1 MGNGHLGDRGTIAPE
16 VIEAFGKHIRYF
28 NTFGGNPA
36 SCAVAH
42 AVVKVI
48 KAGRRLVLIS
58 ATGNEGQILKVRSPL
73 VFSSKDAKLFL
84 ATLDEVLTA
93 LWRTPP
99 AGLPVQARGRWDP
112 DRADPQ
118 RQRRSLHSRPRFP
131 EKTLHM
137 ASGKEV
143 LIAESD
149 VYCCRWSLRIGHV
162 LDVALVHRRRVD
174 VASSGNPR

>member
-1 MGNGHLGDRGTIAPE
+1 
-16 VIEAFGKHIRYF
+16 
-28 NTFGGNPA
+28 
-36 SCAVAH
+36 
-42 AVVKVI
+42 VKVI

-58 ATGNEGQILKVRSPL
+58 ATGNEGQILKIRSPL

-118 RQRRSLHSRPRFP
+118 RQRRSLHCRPPFP

-174 VASSGNPR
+174 VAYSGNPH

>member
-1 MGNGHLGDRGTIAPE
+1 
-16 VIEAFGKHIRYF
+16 
-28 NTFGGNPA
+28 
-36 SCAVAH
+36 
-42 AVVKVI
+42 
-48 KAGRRLVLIS
+48 VLIS
-58 ATGNEGQILKVRSPL
+58 ATGNEGQILKIRSPL

-99 AGLPVQARGRWDP
+99 AGLPVQARGGIRAP

-118 RQRRSLHSRPRFP
+118 RQRRSLHCRPRFP

-149 VYCCRWSLRIGHV
+149 VYYCRWSLRIGHV
-162 LDVALVHRRRVD
+162 LNLALVHRRRVD

>member
-1 MGNGHLGDRGTIAPE
+1 
-16 VIEAFGKHIRYF
+16 V
-28 NTFGGNPA
+28 

-42 AVVKVI
+42 AVLKII

-58 ATGNEGQILKVRSPL
+58 ATGNEGLILKIRPPL

-84 ATLDEVLTA
+84 ATLDEVLTV
-93 LWRTPP
+93 LWRIPP
-99 AGLPVQARGRWDP
+99 AGLPVQARGRWDQGRLIEP
-112 DRADPQ
+112 TAASA
-118 RQRRSLHSRPRFP
+118 RRSRHCRPRFP

-149 VYCCRWSLRIGHV
+149 VDCCRWSLRIGHV

-174 VASSGNPR
+174 AASSGNPR

>member
-1 MGNGHLGDRGTIAPE
+1 LRPE
-16 VIEAFGKHIRYF
+16 VIEGKRIRYF

-42 AVVKVI
+42 AVLKVI

-58 ATGNEGQILKVRSPL
+58 ATGNEGQILKIRPPL

-93 LWRTPP
+93 LWWTPP
-99 AGLPVQARGRWDP
+99 ASAGAVGSGAP

-118 RQRRSLHSRPRFP
+118 RQRAVRCIVDHAFRSKHCTWP
-131 EKTLHM
+131 
-137 ASGKEV
+137 
-143 LIAESD
+143 
-149 VYCCRWSLRIGHV
+149 
-162 LDVALVHRRRVD
+162 VAKKF
-174 VASSGNPR
+174 